1 MTPPRVTITIDEL
14 LVDGGSLGKGEDVE
28 AAVRAELD
36 AQRVPVETGR
46 VAAAV
51 ASTVEAETGS

>member
-1 MTPPRVTITIDEL
+1 MTPPRITITIDEL
-14 LVDGGSLGKGEDVE
+14 LVDQGADVE

-36 AQRVPVETGR
+36 AQRLPVEAGR

-51 ASTVEAETGS
+51 ASTVDAETGS